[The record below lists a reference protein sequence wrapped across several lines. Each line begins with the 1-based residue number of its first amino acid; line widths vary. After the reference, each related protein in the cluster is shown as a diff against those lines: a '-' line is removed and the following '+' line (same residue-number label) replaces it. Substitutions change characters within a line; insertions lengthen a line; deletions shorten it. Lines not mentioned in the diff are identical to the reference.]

1 MLWKESIESLQIEKF
16 NSVGNSVKEISVNR
30 LRDVSAQSSIR
41 VKRPGMIS
49 MKNLIKKG
57 IFTAS
62 SKID

>member
-16 NSVGNSVKEISVNR
+16 NSIGNSVKEISVNR
-30 LRDVSAQSSIR
+30 LRDVSAQSSIM